1 MGVLRQRESEVS
13 VSRLGVGSSAPSGSM
28 AELAQPLL
36 PHDAADTP
44 EQSRKEGGWRL
55 ERLLFN
61 FVAPSMSRGSRVTLG
76 SQPGG
81 LPQVAA
87 SLVSVQWTPTD
98 KALARAW
105 PSPTEE
111 RVLQPLAGAT
121 PATPPA

>member
-1 MGVLRQRESEVS
+1 
-13 VSRLGVGSSAPSGSM
+13 M

-87 SLVSVQWTPTD
+87 SLVSVQWTPTH

-105 PSPTEE
+105 HSPTEE
-111 RVLQPLAGAT
+111 RTLQPLAGAT